1 MVNLFKTKGKRVGLT
16 LGVMLAISA
25 SLAWAQNF
33 SRQGIS
39 FILYDKTGKPLTD
52 AVINNGQYRVFS
64 LRDPKT
70 VTDPHLSFEKANN
83 LFTFTESAISPGIS
97 LAFISP
103 TDTMYVQVF
112 GRSKPDKIIDGITVK
127 KGSYVLTS
135 NEFPVNKKLKVESW
149 EVFLEDEEPVD
160 KQDLSRFSHVLRDK
174 KSISIV
180 KHNH

>member
-1 MVNLFKTKGKRVGLT
+1 MVKLIKTKGKKAGLVVI
-16 LGVMLAISA
+16 LLAISA
-25 SLAWAQNF
+25 SLVWAQSF

-39 FILYDKTGKPLTD
+39 FVLLDKTGKPLTD
-52 AVINNGQYRVFS
+52 AVINNFQYRIYS

-70 VTDPHLSFEKANN
+70 VTDPHLSFEKDTN
-83 LFTFTESAISPGIS
+83 LFTFTESAVSPGIS

-112 GRSKPDKIIDGITVK
+112 GRSKPDKVIDGVTVQ

-135 NEFPVNKKLKVESW
+135 NEFSGNKRLKVENWSD
-149 EVFLEDEEPVD
+149 FLEDEEPVD
-160 KQDLSRFSHVLRDK
+160 KQDMNKFSHILRDK
-174 KSISIV
+174 KPISIV

>member
-1 MVNLFKTKGKRVGLT
+1 MVKLFQTKGKKAGLVIV
-16 LGVMLAISA
+16 LLAISV
-25 SLAWAQNF
+25 SLVWAQNF

-39 FILYDKTGKPLTD
+39 FMLYDKTGKPLTD
-52 AVINNGQYRVFS
+52 AVIKNFQYRVYS

-70 VTDPHLSFEKANN
+70 VTDPHLSFEKDTN
-83 LFTFTESAISPGIS
+83 LFTFTESAVSPGIS

-112 GRSKPDKIIDGITVK
+112 GRSKPDKVIDGITVQ

-135 NEFPVNKKLKVESW
+135 NEFSGNKRLKVENWSD
-149 EVFLEDEEPVD
+149 FLEDEESVD
-160 KQDLSRFSHVLRDK
+160 KQDLNKFSHILRDK
-174 KSISIV
+174 KPVSIV